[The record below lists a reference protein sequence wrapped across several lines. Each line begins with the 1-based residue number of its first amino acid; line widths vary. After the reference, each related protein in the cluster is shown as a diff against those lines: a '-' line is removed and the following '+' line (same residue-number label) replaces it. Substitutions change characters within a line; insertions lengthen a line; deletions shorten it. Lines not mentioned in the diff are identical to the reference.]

1 MFIDNGGKRGKL
13 KGKDTKGQ
21 GWKLLDCRGVNVT
34 LSKSSTPGNTVLW
47 YPWL

>member
-1 MFIDNGGKRGKL
+1 MFIDSGRKHGKL

-21 GWKLLDCRGVNVT
+21 GWKLLDCRGFNVP
-34 LSKSSTPGNTVLW
+34 LPKSSTPGNIVLW